1 MVAPMASFSGT
12 WVLVSGASS
21 GIGEEFARQMAR
33 EGAHLVLTARS
44 TERLEQLARKLGA
57 AHHVET
63 QVVAADL
70 AEPGGAE
77 QVCRTV
83 ERMGVRIEHLVNN
96 AGFGDIGPF
105 VEADPAKHTR
115 MVRLNCES
123 LMLLSRHF
131 LPGMLERRRGGII
144 HVASVAGH
152 MPVPFMATYGA
163 TKAFVLSFSLALAEE
178 VRKHQVR
185 VCALCPGP
193 VPSGFQATAGMPA
206 SRVSGALGMSAE
218 ATAKR
223 ALEAYEAGEVLCV
236 PGVLNTVQTLSSK
249 LLPRTL
255 MVRSAAEAM
264 RRMGRGK

>member
-1 MVAPMASFSGT
+1 MTSFSGT
-12 WVLVSGASS
+12 WALVSGASS

-33 EGAHLVLTARS
+33 DGAHLVLTARS
-44 TERLEQLARKLGA
+44 TERLEQHARRLSA

-63 QVVAADL
+63 QVISADL

-77 QVCRTV
+77 RLCREV
-83 ERMGVRIEHLVNN
+83 ERLGLRIEHVVNN

-105 VEADPAKHTR
+105 IEADAEKHAR

-131 LPGMLERRRGGII
+131 LPGMVERRRGGII

-193 VPSGFQATAGMPA
+193 VPSGFQAAAGMPP
-206 SRVSGALGMSAE
+206 SRVSGALGMSAAE
-218 ATAKR
+218 TAKR
-223 ALEAYEAGEVLCV
+223 ALEAYDAGEVLCV

-255 MVRSAAEAM
+255 LVRSAAEAM
-264 RRMGRGK
+264 RRLGRGK

>member
-1 MVAPMASFSGT
+1 MTSFSGA

-21 GIGEEFARQMAR
+21 GIGAEFARQMAR

-44 TERLEQLARKLGA
+44 TDKLEQLARKLAA

-63 QVVAADL
+63 QVITADL

-77 QVCRTV
+77 RLCR
-83 ERMGVRIEHLVNN
+83 EIDRLGVRIDHLVNN
-96 AGFGDIGPF
+96 AGFGDVGPF
-105 VEADPAKHTR
+105 VEAEVEKQAR
-115 MVRLNCES
+115 MVRLNCEA

-131 LPGMLERRRGGII
+131 LPGMVQRRQGGII

-152 MPVPFMATYGA
+152 TPVPFMATYGA

-178 VRKHQVR
+178 VRKQKVR

-193 VPSGFQATAGMPA
+193 VPSGFQATAGMPS
-206 SRVSGALGMSAE
+206 SRISGALGLSAE
-218 ATAKR
+218 VTVAR
-223 ALEAYEAGEVLCV
+223 ALEAYEGGEVLFV
-236 PGVLNTVQTLSSK
+236 PGMLNTVQTLSSK
-249 LLPRTL
+249 LLPRAL

>member
-1 MVAPMASFSGT
+1 MTSFSGA

-44 TERLEQLARKLGA
+44 TDRLEQLARKLSA

-63 QVVAADL
+63 QVVSADL
-70 AEPGGAE
+70 AEPGGA
-77 QVCRTV
+77 QQLCR
-83 ERMGVRIEHLVNN
+83 EIDRLGVRIDHVVNN
-96 AGFGDIGPF
+96 AGFGDVGPF
-105 VEADPAKHTR
+105 VEADVEKHAR
-115 MVRLNCES
+115 MVRLNCEA
-123 LMLLSRHF
+123 LMVLSRHF
-131 LPGMLERRRGGII
+131 LPGMVGRCQGGII

-178 VRKHQVR
+178 VRTHKVR

-193 VPSGFQATAGMPA
+193 VPSGFQATAGMAP
-206 SRVSGALGMSAE
+206 SRVAGAVGLSAE
-218 ATAKR
+218 ATVTR
-223 ALEAYEAGEVLCV
+223 ALQAYEAGEVLCV

-249 LLPRTL
+249 FLPRAL